1 MIRALFHETT
11 QEDRPLTTSR
21 IRTALRRTRRGRLV
35 LASSA
40 VIGLIGAPI
49 AIGATGEGPIGG
61 GVRNPSNNA
70 TSAFT
75 KETQIIGS
83 IAQGQGGVAANTGGY
98 VTRQSNKSDSGG
110 GAIYGCRAKAGGE
123 ACVAANNLNNGD
135 AFRFQT
141 GPNAATIGQLR
152 FGLDLKQL
160 VAKPPFVTN
169 GTAVVTNLN
178 ADKVDGKSAEDF
190 AAKDDVVAKG
200 SLLFAVVGADGAIG
214 ANRGVPANAKATVA
228 TAGGDSTVTV
238 PMASDVSACAV
249 TASPTAA
256 GAAAPL
262 VVAVGPDKKS
272 VVVTEPGAATPVG
285 VHVQVTC

>member
-1 MIRALFHETT
+1 L
-11 QEDRPLTTSR
+11 TSR
-21 IRTALRRTRRGRLV
+21 IRTAFRSTRRGRLV
-35 LASSA
+35 LASA
-40 VIGLIGAPI
+40 GVIGLLGAPI
-49 AIGATGEGPIGG
+49 AVGATGQGPIGG
-61 GVRNPSNNA
+61 GARNPSNN
-70 TSAFT
+70 TSSAFN
-75 KETQIIGS
+75 KETQIIGD

-110 GAIYGCRAKAGGE
+110 GAIYGCRAKGGAE

-141 GPNAATIGQLR
+141 GPNASTIGQLR

-160 VAKPPFVTN
+160 VDKPPFVTN

-178 ADKVDGKSAEDF
+178 ADKVDGKNAEDF

-200 SLLFAVVGADGAIG
+200 SLLFAQVAADGAIG
-214 ANRGVPANAKATVA
+214 ANRGVPANTKATVES
-228 TAGGDSTVTV
+228 GSGNSTVTV

-256 GAAAPL
+256 GASAPL
-262 VVAVGPDKKS
+262 VVAVGGDKKS